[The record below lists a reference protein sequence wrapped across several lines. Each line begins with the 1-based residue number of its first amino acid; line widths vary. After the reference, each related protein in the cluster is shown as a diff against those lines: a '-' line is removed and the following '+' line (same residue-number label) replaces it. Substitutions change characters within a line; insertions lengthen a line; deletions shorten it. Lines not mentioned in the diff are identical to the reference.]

1 MSQAVSGQRVLIIS
15 PVRNE
20 AEFFEKTLASVCSQ
34 SVAPAR
40 WIIVND
46 GSTDDTVA
54 LAQRY
59 AQQYDFIEI
68 LHLEKNEQREL
79 GPRVVQN
86 FNVGLEHAINSG
98 VEFDYVCKLD
108 GDLEFSPEA
117 YATILGMFDNDQK
130 LGMAGP
136 SVFLRLDSG
145 REIFERYARYHV
157 PGQFKVYRRECFE
170 QMGGLFPVYGWDIA
184 DETEARRLGWLTRHT
199 DDVRVI
205 HLRLQG
211 SAFGIVKGRRIW
223 GWGAYATY
231 SYPPFAILRGVF
243 RLVEPPYI
251 IGGIAFIWG
260 FLEAHWKDIKRVPKP
275 EFGPHIRAEHKKRL
289 LSFNKKTS

>member
-1 MSQAVSGQRVLIIS
+1 MSEESKRRVLIIS

-20 AEFFEKTLASVCSQ
+20 AEFFEKTLKSVCEQ
-34 SVAPAR
+34 SLQPAK

-46 GSTDDTVA
+46 GSTDETA
-54 LAQRY
+54 EQATRF
-59 AQQYDFIEI
+59 AEQYDFVEL
-68 LHLEKNEQREL
+68 LHLKEHDERAL

-86 FNVGLEHAINSG
+86 FNIGLQHAKDTG

-108 GDLEFSPEA
+108 GDLEFGPEA
-117 YATILGMFDNDQK
+117 YETIVNMFEADPG

-170 QMGGLFPVYGWDIA
+170 KMGGLFEVYGWDIA
-184 DETEARRLGWLTRHT
+184 DETEARRLGWKTEHT

-211 SAFGIVKGRRIW
+211 SAFGIIKGRRIW
-223 GWGAYATY
+223 GWGAYATC

-260 FLEAHWKDIKRVPKP
+260 FIEAHWKDINRVPKP
-275 EFGPHIRAEHKKRL
+275 EFGPYIRSEHKKRI
-289 LSFNKKTS
+289 LSFNRKTQ